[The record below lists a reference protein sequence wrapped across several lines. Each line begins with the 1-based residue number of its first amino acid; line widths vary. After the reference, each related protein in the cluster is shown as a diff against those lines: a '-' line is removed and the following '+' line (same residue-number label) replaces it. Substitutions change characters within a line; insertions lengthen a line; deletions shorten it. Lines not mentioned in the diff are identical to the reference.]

1 MGIKVEKKEK
11 PVKENL
17 QDRKIE
23 IFLDNLCLK
32 LGLHDKKDIIGMLQ
46 KKINERVEV
55 KWLIIHFDSKT

>member
-32 LGLHDKKDIIGMLQ
+32 LGLHDKKDIIGILQ
-46 KKINERVEV
+46 KKINDRVEV
-55 KWLIIHFDSKT
+55 K